1 MSPIGLLKTR
11 RLGPLVLAQSCGALN
26 DNLVKNAMVVLAIF
40 QLQIGGAGLSALA
53 GALFIAPYALLSATA
68 GKLAD
73 RFAKPRLIRLYKLME
88 VGLMVLAGLA
98 FLSGNVPALL
108 AVLFGL
114 GLQATLFG
122 PVKYGVLPELLAE
135 DELIAGNGMIE
146 ATTFLC
152 IVIGTVAGGGLIL
165 LDGGTAVVGAVGVV
179 LALLGLLA
187 AMRIPQAAAADP
199 SLRVRWNLLA
209 ETRDLLRL
217 AYGQHGIWLCILGLS
232 WFWTVG
238 ATLLTEFPVIA
249 RDTLHGDGSVMTLLL
264 SVFAI
269 GVGTGSIFCAKLL
282 HGEVSPR
289 FVPFAALGIS
299 LFCWDFAHA
308 ARGCRR
314 AGKCG
319 GGRRIGTGWRIG
331 LDLFLL
337 AACGGIFSVP
347 LYAIIQDM
355 ARPAERSR
363 MVAANNVMNAVFM
376 VLGSGAAAAM
386 AWAGFNAPR
395 VLLVTAVANLLVA
408 VWIVR
413 ILPHEVFRSLFR
425 WFFHTFHGVTVR
437 GLENYRAAGSRVVIV
452 SNHQSY
458 FDACLIAAFLPDNP
472 TFAVDTGQFKKW
484 WAKPF
489 LKAVDTFPVDAQSP
503 YTLKRMIEAVRDH
516 DRKLMIFPEGR
527 LTRTGALMKVYEG
540 AGLVAD
546 KAHARILPISIDG
559 PRFSHLGKVASRIH
573 RRWFPP
579 LTVNIWPSVDL
590 TPANAASLTP
600 RERRMAIG
608 RALQD
613 VMVDAV
619 FRSQNIDRTLFGAIL
634 EAANTHGK
642 STAIAEDIARTP
654 ITYRRLILGA
664 VAIGRALAREVPEG
678 GRIGLLLPNAVGS
691 VVTFSGLQAFGRVP
705 CLLNPSAG
713 ATSVLATCRTA
724 TIGTVISSRDFIQR
738 AKLSR
743 LVEQMTDVRFIWL
756 EDIRAHIGLREKL
769 RAKLDA
775 FFPERLPGAQADP
788 SSPAVVL
795 FTSGSEGN
803 PKGVALSHRNILANC
818 AQLASVIDFH
828 GGDIV
833 FNAMPMF
840 HSFGLT
846 GGTIL
851 PLVSGVRTFHYPSP
865 LHYRIIP
872 GLIYD
877 TDATICFGTD
887 TFLNG
892 WARYAHPYD
901 FYAMRYIFAGAE
913 KVREETKRLFAE
925 RFGVRILEGYGATET
940 APVIALNTAM
950 HCRPNTVGRLLP
962 GIEHRLEPVPG
973 IEAGG
978 RLHVRGPNVMLG
990 YYYGTNR
997 GSCNL
1002 FWTTGM
1008 IPAIS
1013 FRSPMPDSFRSKD
1026 GRNASP
1032 RSAGKWSR
1040 WRQRRHWCSSLWPD
1054 DQHAVVFVP
1063 DPRKGERLILATT
1076 RPAADMNALL
1086 AHASRTGGAG
1096 DHDPPCPVAGDVDA
1110 RAVDGKNRLSG
1121 GGAFGAEVGTIDRR
1135 VMIRSGAGAKPSNAV
1150 NRSE

>member
-73 RFAKPRLIRLYKLME
+73 RFAKPRLIRLYKMME
-88 VGLMVLAGLA
+88 VGLMVLAALA

-108 AVLFGL
+108 AVLVGL

-146 ATTFLC
+146 ATTFLSV
-152 IVIGTVAGGGLIL
+152 VIGTVAGGGLVL
-165 LDGGTAVVGAVGVV
+165 LDDGSAVVGATGVV
-179 LALLGLLA
+179 LSLVGLLG
-187 AMRIPQAAAADP
+187 AMRVPQAAAADP

-217 AYGQHGIWLCILGLS
+217 AYGQHEIWLCILGLS

-238 ATLLTEFPVIA
+238 ATLLTEFPLIA

-264 SVFAI
+264 SVFAV
-269 GVGTGSIFCAKLL
+269 GVGTGSILCAKFL
-282 HGEVSPR
+282 HGEISPR
-289 FVPFAALGIS
+289 FVPFAAWGIS
-299 LFCWDFAHA
+299 LFCWDFARATEA
-308 ARGCRR
+308 AGALADAAAV
-314 AGKCG
+314 AGSLQ
-319 GGRRIGTGWRIG
+319 GWRIG
-331 LDLFLL
+331 VDLFLL
-337 AACGGIFSVP
+337 AGCGGIFSVP
-347 LYAIIQDM
+347 LYAIIQDV
-355 ARPAERSR
+355 AKPPERSR
-363 MVAANNVMNAVFM
+363 MVAANNVMNAAFM

-386 AWAGFNAPR
+386 AGVGFSAPH
-395 VLLVTAVANLLVA
+395 VLVVTAAANLLVA
-408 VWIVR
+408 LWIVR
-413 ILPHEVFRSLFR
+413 ILPHEVYRSLFR
-425 WFFHTFHGVTVR
+425 WFFRTFHGVNVR
-437 GLENYRAAGSRVVIV
+437 GLENYRAAGARVVIV

-472 TFAVDTGQFKKW
+472 TFAVDTAQFKKW

-489 LKAVDTFPVDAQSP
+489 LSAVDTFPIDARSP
-503 YTLKRMIEAVRDH
+503 YTVKRMIEAVRDH

-546 KAHARILPISIDG
+546 KARARILPISIDG

-590 TPANAASLTP
+590 TPPNAETLSP
-600 RERRMAIG
+600 RNRRMAIG
-608 RALQD
+608 GALQD

-619 FRSQNIDRTLFGAIL
+619 FRAQNIDRTLFGAIL
-634 EAANTHGK
+634 DAAHTHGK
-642 STAIAEDIARTP
+642 STVIAEDIARTP

-664 VAIGRALAREVPEG
+664 AALGRALAREVPEG
-678 GRIGLLLPNAVGS
+678 GKIGVLLPNAVGS
-691 VVTFSGLQAFGRVP
+691 VVTFAGLQAFSRVP

-713 ATSVLATCRTA
+713 ATSVLASCRTA
-724 TIGTVISSRDFIQR
+724 TIGVVVSSRDFIQR
-738 AKLSR
+738 GKLSR
-743 LVEQMTDVRFIWL
+743 LVEQMTEQVRFVWL
-756 EDIRAHIGLREKL
+756 EDVRARIGFREKIK
-769 RAKLDA
+769 AKFDA
-775 FFPERLPGAQADP
+775 LMPARLPGAHADP
-788 SSPAVVL
+788 GGPAVVL

-818 AQLASVIDFH
+818 AQLSSVIDFH

-913 KVREETKRLFAE
+913 KVREETKRLFAD

-950 HCRPNTVGRLLP
+950 HCRANTVGRLLP
-962 GIEHRLEPVPG
+962 GIDYRLEPIPG

-990 YYYGTNR
+990 YYYSNEPGV
-997 GSCNL
+997 L
-1002 FWTTGM
+1002 QPLLDHWYDTGD
-1008 IPAIS
+1008 IVSIG
-1013 FRSPMPDSFRSKD
+1013 DD
-1026 GRNASP
+1026 GFVSIQGRAKRFAKIGGEMVSL
-1032 RSAGKWSR
+1032 AAAEVLVF
-1040 WRQRRHWCSSLWPD
+1040 SLWPD

-1063 DPRKGERLILATT
+1063 DPRKGERLILVTS
-1076 RPAADMNALL
+1076 RPGADLAALL
-1086 AHASRTGGAG
+1086 AHARGRGVPEIMIPRVLLPVSSMPVLSTGKT
-1096 DHDPPCPVAGDVDA
+1096 DYP
-1110 RAVDGKNRLSG
+1110 AVERL
-1121 GGAFGAEVGTIDRR
+1121 VRD
-1135 VMIRSGAGAKPSNAV
+1135 
-1150 NRSE
+1150 SEKLMAA